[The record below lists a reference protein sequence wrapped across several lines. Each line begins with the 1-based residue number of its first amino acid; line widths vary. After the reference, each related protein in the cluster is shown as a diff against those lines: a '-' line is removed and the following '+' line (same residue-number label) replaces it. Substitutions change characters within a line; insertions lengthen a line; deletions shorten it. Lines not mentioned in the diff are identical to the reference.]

1 MTEFIIAS
9 NNAKKIMELDRI
21 LNPLGIRAV
30 TAKSRGISLDDVE
43 ETGETFAENAELK
56 ARAAFERTGMPSVA
70 DDSGL
75 SVDALGGEPG
85 VYSARYAGEGATDE
99 QKIAKLLKNL
109 EGVPAQ
115 KRTAH
120 FTSSICCIIDEN
132 TVIRAEGKCFG
143 VIADSPRG
151 SGGFGYDP
159 VFLSDDTGDG
169 RSFAE
174 LSPEEK
180 DRISHRGRS
189 LRELSE
195 KLGGLFE
202 NGTIK

>member
-9 NNAKKIMELDRI
+9 NNQGKVRELDRI
-21 LNPLGIRAV
+21 LNPLGVTAV
-30 TAKSRGISLDDVE
+30 TAKSKGITLDDVE
-43 ETGETFAENAELK
+43 ETGTTFAQNAELK
-56 ARAAFERTGMPSVA
+56 ARAAFERTGMPSIA

-85 VYSARYAGEGATDE
+85 IYSARYAGEGADDA
-99 QKIAKLLKNL
+99 QRIAKLLKNL

-132 TVIRAEGKCFG
+132 TIVRAEGKCYG
-143 VIADSPRG
+143 VIADSPKG
-151 SGGFGYDP
+151 DGGFGYDP
-159 VFLSDDTGDG
+159 VFLMDDG
-169 RSFAE
+169 RTFAQ

-180 DRISHRGRS
+180 DGVSHRGRA
-189 LRELSE
+189 LKELYAQ
-195 KLGGLFE
+195 LGKILS
-202 NGTIK
+202 NK